1 MKKHEP
7 LGLTGGSAVLG
18 GSAAGLSAGIWMGR
32 AEVLLS
38 VSCSLLCSRLEGC
51 FAPAFVVMW
60 GRLKREEVMKNKCKG
75 LKMRRERLKN
85 YRAGRSRYRKG
96 EEIRKVSGEN
106 RFTRMGTTDSNRSE
120 MKAES
125 TSRGK

>member
-1 MKKHEP
+1 MQ
-7 LGLTGGSAVLG
+7 GFG
-18 GSAAGLSAGIWMGR
+18 W
-32 AEVLLS
+32 AEQRLLLS
-38 VSCSLLCSRLEGC
+38 VSCSLFFSRLEGC
-51 FAPAFVVMW
+51 FAPAFVVVW